1 MEQIYKT
8 LAELVAESIEDYE
21 VRAQLALKRIGRM
34 RYNLQ
39 FADRELYN
47 DMYETIEEYI
57 NENDLDITM
66 EDIDIE
72 EVFFTI

>member
-1 MEQIYKT
+1 MYKT
-8 LAELVAESIEDYE
+8 LAELVAENIEDYE
-21 VRAQLALKRIGRM
+21 LRAQLALKRIGRM

-39 FADRELYN
+39 FADRQLYN
-47 DMYETIEEYI
+47 EMYETIEEYI

>member
-1 MEQIYKT
+1 METIYRE
-8 LAELVAESIEDYE
+8 LAQFMAETIEDYE
-21 VRAQLALKRIGRM
+21 LRCQLALKKIGRM

-39 FADRELYN
+39 FADRQLYN
-47 DMYETIEEYI
+47 EMYETIEEYI
-57 NENDLDITM
+57 NDNRLNINI